1 MLKRTKGRFLLTLL
15 VITGLA
21 GTFKD
26 SSLTNPERKTA
37 VTILKDTKS
46 DLLKSIKGLSEAQL
60 NFKAAP
66 DRWSINEC
74 ISHITLAEQNLWG
87 MLDAAMKEPAT
98 PEKRSEVKVSD
109 EDLIKMVE
117 NRTNKQQ
124 APEMLKPEKATWQ
137 NTTEA
142 IAIFKA
148 ARNERIK
155 YAKSTTE
162 DLRDHFIQLPFGS
175 IDGYQFLLFVSA
187 HSNRH
192 TQQINEIK
200 ADKNFPEK

>member
-26 SSLTNPERKTA
+26 SSLTNPERKVA
-37 VTILKDTKS
+37 VNILKDTKT

-74 ISHITLAEQNLWG
+74 VSHITLAEKNLWG
-87 MLDAAMKEPAT
+87 MLDAAMKEQAA

-109 EDLIKMVE
+109 EDLVKMVE
-117 NRTNKQQ
+117 NRTTKQQ

-142 IAIFKA
+142 MVIFKTL
-148 ARNERIK
+148 RTDHIK
-155 YAKSTTE
+155 YARSTTE
-162 DLRDHFIQLPFGS
+162 DLRDHFIQLPFGW
-175 IDGYQFLLFVSA
+175 IDGYQFMLFVSA
-187 HSNRH
+187 HCNRH

-200 ADKNFPEK
+200 ADKNFPKE